1 MPTICSFYGIF
12 IRMYFNDHEPAHFHV
27 EYAEFKAT
35 VSIEDLRMRTGQLP
49 RRAEQLVLD
58 WAEMHQAEL
67 IQNWQLCKMKQ
78 APLAIAPLN

>member
-1 MPTICSFYGIF
+1 MPTVSSFYGIL

-35 VSIEDLRMRTGQLP
+35 VGIEDLHVRTGHLP
-49 RRAEQLVLD
+49 RRAEQLVLV
-58 WAEMHQAEL
+58 WAEIHQEEL
-67 IQNWQLCKMKQ
+67 IQNWHLCKMKQ

>member
-1 MPTICSFYGIF
+1 MPTVSSFYGML

-35 VSIEDLRMRTGQLP
+35 VGIEDLRIRTGQLP

-58 WAEMHQAEL
+58 WAEIHQGEL
-67 IQNWQLCKMKQ
+67 IQNWHLCKMKQ
-78 APLAIAPLN
+78 TPLAIAPLN